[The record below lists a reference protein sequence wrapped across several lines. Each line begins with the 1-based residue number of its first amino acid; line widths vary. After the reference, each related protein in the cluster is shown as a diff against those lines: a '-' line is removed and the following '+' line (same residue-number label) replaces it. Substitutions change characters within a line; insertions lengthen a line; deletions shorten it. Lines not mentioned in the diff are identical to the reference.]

1 MMRIKLRRRSD
12 RGRKAVRRLA
22 VLCGAALF
30 AAVSAAGMTSGPVHA
45 ADEDYTYT
53 VRLYSGE
60 HSTLKN
66 GGEVLVR
73 TDVAYGSPLPFSI
86 GDVVQLDE
94 NDKYYVRGIRESG
107 RDNNTTPLTDAEL
120 KQAYTVTEDRDYV
133 VAYGVRG
140 DHTVAYT
147 VRYEDTAGNELAPAQ
162 TYYGNIGDRPVVAF
176 LYIEGYIPQAY
187 NLTRTLTGNP
197 EENVLTF
204 RYTRMSPQAQAAADE
219 VISAGTTGGGT
230 GTAGTTTTGTGTT
243 GTTTTGTGTG
253 TGTTAGTGTG
263 TTAGTQAGAEGPA
276 GGEAEAAV
284 EAAAAED
291 GQDVENLVSLDDGEV
306 PLADG
311 ESSGIS
317 DADGGGEMTNLSD
330 TGTPLS
336 SVDFATLLWDVPPA
350 AKAGIFSTQILVV
363 LAVAYVVLRKKGKIP
378 SYVDKVL
385 EAFGHPESGKK
396 GKAKDAE

>member
-1 MMRIKLRRRSD
+1 
-12 RGRKAVRRLA
+12 
-22 VLCGAALF
+22 
-30 AAVSAAGMTSGPVHA
+30 
-45 ADEDYTYT
+45 
-53 VRLYSGE
+53 
-60 HSTLKN
+60 
-66 GGEVLVR
+66 
-73 TDVAYGSPLPFSI
+73 
-86 GDVVQLDE
+86 
-94 NDKYYVRGIRESG
+94 
-107 RDNNTTPLTDAEL
+107 
-120 KQAYTVTEDRDYV
+120 
-133 VAYGVRG
+133 
-140 DHTVAYT
+140 
-147 VRYEDTAGNELAPAQ
+147 
-162 TYYGNIGDRPVVAF
+162 
-176 LYIEGYIPQAY
+176 
-187 NLTRTLTGNP
+187 
-197 EENVLTF
+197 
-204 RYTRMSPQAQAAADE
+204 MSPQAQAAADE

-230 GTAGTTTTGTGTT
+230 GTAGTTTTGTGT
-243 GTTTTGTGTG
+243 GTAAGTGTG
-253 TGTTAGTGTG
+253 AGTTAGTGTG
-263 TTAGTQAGAEGPA
+263 TQAGTEGPA

-317 DADGGGEMTNLSD
+317 GADGGGEMTNLSD

-396 GKAKDAE
+396 EKAKDAE

>member
-12 RGRKAVRRLA
+12 RGRKAMRRLV

-30 AAVSAAGMTSGPVHA
+30 AAVSAAGMTSEPVHA

-230 GTAGTTTTGTGTT
+230 GT
-243 GTTTTGTGTG
+243 
-253 TGTTAGTGTG
+253 
-263 TTAGTQAGAEGPA
+263 GTQAGTEGTA

-317 DADGGGEMTNLSD
+317 GADGGGEMTNLSD

-396 GKAKDAE
+396 EKAKDAE

>member
-12 RGRKAVRRLA
+12 RGRKTMRRLA

-30 AAVSAAGMTSGPVHA
+30 AAVSAAGMTSEPVHA

-147 VRYEDTAGNELAPAQ
+147 VRYEDTAGNELAHAQ

-219 VISAGTTGGGT
+219 AGTTGGGT
-230 GTAGTTTTGTGTT
+230 GTAGTTTTGTGT
-243 GTTTTGTGTG
+243 GTAAGTGTG
-253 TGTTAGTGTG
+253 AGTTAGTGTG
-263 TTAGTQAGAEGPA
+263 TQAGTEGTA

-317 DADGGGEMTNLSD
+317 GADGGGEMTNLSD

-336 SVDFATLLWDVPPA
+336 SLDFATLLWDVPPA

-396 GKAKDAE
+396 EKAKDAE